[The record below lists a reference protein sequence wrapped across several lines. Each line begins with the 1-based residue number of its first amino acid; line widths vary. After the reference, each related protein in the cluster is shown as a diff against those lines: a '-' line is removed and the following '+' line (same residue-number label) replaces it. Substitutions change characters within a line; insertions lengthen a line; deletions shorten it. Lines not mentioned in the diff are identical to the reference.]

1 MAKIVQKLCKKYF
14 YILESFGVRI
24 FCEILFVVTKGG
36 YSMRF
41 FLESE
46 RAKKEFAMMLAS
58 KMDDSIPTFVCIGS
72 DRVVSDMVAPLVAEM
87 LVKNRIE
94 AYVYGRLNNPIVSS
108 NLNSAMRYIEGKHKD
123 SKIIVIDA
131 GVGNLSDIG
140 SVKLNSCGC
149 VPAGVYGANV
159 RVYGD
164 ISIMPIVSTIG
175 LQNKMF
181 LQCARV
187 KVVYDLARNIADSI
201 IMAVDIA
208 RRLKTMA
215 I

>member
-1 MAKIVQKLCKKYF
+1 
-14 YILESFGVRI
+14 
-24 FCEILFVVTKGG
+24 
-36 YSMRF
+36 MRF

-58 KMDDSIPTFVCIGS
+58 KMDDSIPIFVCIGS
-72 DRVVSDMVAPLVAEM
+72 DRVVSDMIAPMVAEM
-87 LVKNRIE
+87 LVKNRVE

-123 SKIIVIDA
+123 NKIIVIDA

-149 VPAGVYGANV
+149 IPAGVYGANA

-175 LQNKMF
+175 LQDKMF

-201 IMAVDIA
+201 LMAVDIA

>member
-1 MAKIVQKLCKKYF
+1 
-14 YILESFGVRI
+14 
-24 FCEILFVVTKGG
+24 
-36 YSMRF
+36 MRF

-46 RAKKEFAMMLAS
+46 RAKKELAMMLAS
-58 KMDDSIPTFVCIGS
+58 KMDDNIPIFVCIGS
-72 DRVVSDMVAPLVAEM
+72 DRVVSDMIAPLVAEM
-87 LVKNRIE
+87 LVKNRVE

-123 SKIIVIDA
+123 NKIIVIDA

-149 VPAGVYGANV
+149 IPAGVYGANNA

-175 LQNKMF
+175 LQDKMF

-201 IMAVDIA
+201 LMAVDIA

>member
-1 MAKIVQKLCKKYF
+1 MQKIFLYF
-14 YILESFGVRI
+14 GRFWRKDFLQ
-24 FCEILFVVTKGG
+24 ILFFVTKGE

-46 RAKKEFAMMLAS
+46 RAKKELAMMLAS
-58 KMDDSIPTFVCIGS
+58 EMDDNIPIFVCIGS
-72 DRVVSDMVAPLVAEM
+72 DRVVSDMIAPLVAEM

-149 VPAGVYGANV
+149 IPAGVYGTNV

-175 LQNKMF
+175 LQDKMF

-201 IMAVDIA
+201 LMAVDIA